1 MRTTPLRRTR
11 EVARDDG
18 RTLRRVIATAT
29 SACATRGERGG
40 FISRRARLLSGAW
53 VADDARVCDRAT
65 VIAALIDADACVSGT
80 STVAG
85 GSVSGDGHV
94 TGESRLTETVVSGG
108 SISSSTLTECT
119 VHGTPYIANSGLR
132 YARVGGTARVV
143 RVTSLGGRI
152 DGDALVHGARVPDGA
167 HISDGGHVMSDD
179 DVVVLGIVDR
189 HTVTAYTTRRGAA
202 VTWRGRV
209 LQDLPAGASDKMRK
223 TFAEMLERG
232 Y

>member
-1 MRTTPLRRTR
+1 MRTTPLRRSR

-29 SACATRGERGG
+29 SAYATRDERGG
-40 FISRRARLLSGAW
+40 FISRRAWLVSGAW

-65 VIAALIDADACVSGT
+65 IIAALIDSDACVSGT

-85 GSVSGDGHV
+85 GIVTGDGRV
-94 TGESRLTETVVSGG
+94 TGDSRLIETVVYGG

-119 VHGTPYIANSGLR
+119 VSGTPYIVNSGLR
-132 YARVGGTARVV
+132 YACVGGTARVADV
-143 RVTSLGGRI
+143 RAFGGRV
-152 DGDALVHGARVPDGA
+152 DGDALVHGARVPAGA
-167 HISDGGHVMSDD
+167 HISDGAYVMSDD
-179 DVVVLGIVDR
+179 DVVVLGIIDR

-209 LQDLPAGASDKMRK
+209 LQDLPAGASDRMRE
-223 TFAEMLERG
+223 TFAEMLVRA
-232 Y
+232 